1 MTCEACKTI
10 PPVVAEGYT
19 EKGEWEDVGGL
30 KTYVT
35 GPSTAKSAI
44 VDIYDITGFASQT
57 IQGADALAAALNM
70 LVFVPDFL
78 RGDYAKGEW
87 YTNPTPETD
96 KLRGEL
102 FSRVTA
108 FGSYVQSVRKFVEEA
123 EKKWEVERWAA
134 LGLCWGGKVVANAS
148 GSGTKFRVSGQVH
161 PGYVSFLNGCEIS
174 IADEMALTDGY
185 RLLSVEDAKKISI
198 PHIILASKDEDASEV
213 AKCKQSLEGKGN
225 GVVETYDTFHGW
237 MGAKADL
244 GKAEDVEWYE
254 KGYNQIASYFEE
266 HLKT

>member
-78 RGDYAKGEW
+78 RGDHAKGEW
-87 YTNPTPETD
+87 YSNPTPETD

-108 FGSYVQSVRKFVEEA
+108 FESYVQSVRKFVEEA

-161 PGYVSFLNGCEIS
+161 PG
-174 IADEMALTDGY
+174 
-185 RLLSVEDAKKISI
+185 LLSVEDAKKISI

-213 AKCKQSLEGKGN
+213 AKCKQALEGKGN
-225 GVVETYDTFHGW
+225 GFVETYDTFHGW